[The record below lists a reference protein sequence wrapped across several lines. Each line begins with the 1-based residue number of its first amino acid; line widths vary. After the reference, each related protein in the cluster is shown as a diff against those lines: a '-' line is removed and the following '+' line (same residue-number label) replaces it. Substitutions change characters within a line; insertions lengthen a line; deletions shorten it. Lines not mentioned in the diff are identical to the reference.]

1 MNKGQIRAH
10 FKALLNRSDCADA
23 LADTFIDQ
31 SITRIQRNIR
41 IPPMERQ
48 QAYNINS
55 AEPQESIILPS
66 DFLEIIDIYFDNTSL
81 SRVPM
86 RTILEM
92 TKNND
97 VGSPKFFA
105 REQGALVLYPRPAT
119 GTLYL
124 NYYGQFTDLVS
135 DGDSNDLT
143 NVASDAVTYGALAY
157 ASDYFIDERGALF
170 EQKLSMFLSE
180 LQQQANDAETSGTVQ
195 AIRPT
200 TNYQD

>member
-31 SITRIQRNIR
+31 SIARIQRSIR
-41 IPPMERQ
+41 IPSMERQ
-48 QAYNINS
+48 QAYTINS
-55 AEPQESIILPS
+55 AEPQESVILPA
-66 DFLEIIDIYFDNTSL
+66 DFLEIIDLYYDNTSL

-92 TKNND
+92 RKSND
-97 VGSPKFFA
+97 VGGPQFFA
-105 REQGALVLYPRPAT
+105 REQGSLVLYPRPDT

-124 NYYGQFTDLVS
+124 NYYGQFTDLVG
-135 DGDSNDLT
+135 DADSNDLT

-157 ASDYFIDERGALF
+157 ASDYFIDERSALF

-180 LQQQANDAETSGTVQ
+180 LQQQANDAETAGTVQ
-195 AIRPT
+195 AIRPA

>member
-31 SITRIQRNIR
+31 SITRIQRTIR

-48 QAYNINS
+48 QAYIINS
-55 AEPQESIILPS
+55 AEPQENIVLPS

-81 SRVPM
+81 DRVPM

-92 TKNND
+92 IKGND
-97 VGSPKFFA
+97 VGSPVFFA
-105 REQGALVLYPRPAT
+105 REQGALVLYPRPSS
-119 GTLYL
+119 GTAYL
-124 NYYGQFTDLVS
+124 NYYGQFPDLVN
-135 DGDSNDLT
+135 DTDSNDLT
-143 NVASDAVTYGALAY
+143 VVASDAVTYGALAY
-157 ASDYFIDERGALF
+157 ASDYFIDERGPLF

-195 AIRPT
+195 AIRST

>member
-31 SITRIQRNIR
+31 AISRIQRNIR

-48 QAYNINS
+48 QAYTINS
-55 AEPQESIILPS
+55 AAPQESIILPA

-92 TKNND
+92 TKGND
-97 VGSPKFFA
+97 VGSPEFFA
-105 REQGALVLYPRPAT
+105 REQGSLVLYPRPT
-119 GTLYL
+119 VGTLYL
-124 NYYGQFTDLVS
+124 NYYGQFSDLVA
-135 DGDSNDLT
+135 DTDTNDLT
-143 NVASDAVTYGALAY
+143 SIASDAVTYGALAY
-157 ASDYFIDERGALF
+157 AADYFIDERGGLF
-170 EQKLSMFLSE
+170 EQKLNTFLSE

>member
-31 SITRIQRNIR
+31 AISRIQRLIR

-48 QAYNINS
+48 QAYTINS
-55 AEPQESIILPS
+55 VDPQESIILPS
-66 DFLEIIDIYFDNTSL
+66 DFLEIIDIYFDNSSL
-81 SRVPM
+81 ARVPM

-92 TKNND
+92 KKGND

-105 REQGALVLYPRPAT
+105 REQGSLVLYPRPTA

-124 NYYGQFTDLVS
+124 NYYGQFSDLVA
-135 DGDSNDLT
+135 DTDTNDLT
-143 NVASDAVTYGALAY
+143 SIASDAVTYCALAY
-157 ASDYFIDERGALF
+157 AADYFIDERGGLF
-170 EQKLSMFLSE
+170 EQKLNTFLSE

>member
-10 FKALLNRSDCADA
+10 FKALLNRSDCTDT

-31 SITRIQRNIR
+31 SIARIQRSTR
-41 IPPMERQ
+41 IPSMERQ
-48 QAYNINS
+48 QAYTINS
-55 AEPQESIILPS
+55 ATPQESVILPA
-66 DFLEIIDIYFDNTSL
+66 DFLEIIDLYYDNTSL

-92 TKNND
+92 RKNND
-97 VGSPKFFA
+97 VGGPQFFA
-105 REQGALVLYPRPAT
+105 REQGALVLYPRPET

-124 NYYGQFTDLVS
+124 NYYGQFNDLVT
-135 DGDSNDLT
+135 DTDSNDLT

-157 ASDYFIDERGALF
+157 ASDYFIDERSALF

-180 LQQQANDAETSGTVQ
+180 LQQQANDAETAGTVQ

>member
-31 SITRIQRNIR
+31 SIARIQRSIR
-41 IPPMERQ
+41 IPSMERQ
-48 QAYNINS
+48 QTYNINS
-55 AEPQESIILPS
+55 TDPQESVILPA
-66 DFLEIIDIYFDNTSL
+66 DFLEIIDFYYDNTSL

-92 TKNND
+92 RKNND
-97 VGSPKFFA
+97 VGGPQFFA
-105 REQGALVLYPRPAT
+105 REQGSLVLYPRPDT
-119 GTLYL
+119 GTLHL
-124 NYYGQFTDLVS
+124 NYYGQFNDLVA
-135 DGDSNDLT
+135 DTDSNDLT

-200 TNYQD
+200 TNYQG

>member
-31 SITRIQRNIR
+31 AISRIQRNIR

-48 QAYNINS
+48 QAYTINS
-55 AEPQESIILPS
+55 AAPQESIILPA

-92 TKNND
+92 TKGND
-97 VGSPKFFA
+97 VGSPEFFA
-105 REQGALVLYPRPAT
+105 REQGSLVLYPRPT
-119 GTLYL
+119 VGTLYL
-124 NYYGQFTDLVS
+124 NYYGQFSDLVA
-135 DGDSNDLT
+135 DTDTNDLT
-143 NVASDAVTYGALAY
+143 SIASDAVTYGALAY
-157 ASDYFIDERGALF
+157 AADYFIDERGGLF
-170 EQKLSMFLSE
+170 EQKLNTFLSE

-195 AIRPT
+195 AIRPS

>member
-10 FKALLNRSDCADA
+10 FKALLNRSDCADT

-41 IPPMERQ
+41 IPSMERQ

-92 TKNND
+92 SKNND
-97 VGSPKFFA
+97 VGAPKFFS
-105 REQGALVLYPRPAT
+105 REQGSLVLYPRPST

-135 DGDSNDLT
+135 DEDSNDLT

-195 AIRPT
+195 VIRPT

>member
-10 FKALLNRSDCADA
+10 FKALLNRSDCVDA

-31 SITRIQRNIR
+31 SISRIQRLIR

-48 QAYNINS
+48 QAYAINS
-55 AEPQESIILPS
+55 PSPQDSIILPA
-66 DFLEIIDIYFDNTSL
+66 DFLEIIDIYFDSTSL

-92 TKNND
+92 KKIND
-97 VGSPKFFA
+97 LGSPLFFA
-105 REQGALVLYPRPAT
+105 REQGSLVLYPRPT
-119 GTLYL
+119 SGTLYL
-124 NYYGQFTDLVS
+124 NYYGQFTDLIA
-135 DGDSNDLT
+135 DTDTNDLT
-143 NVASDAVTYGALAY
+143 SIASDAVTYGALSY
-157 ASDYFIDERGALF
+157 AADYFIDERGGLF
-170 EQKLSMFLSE
+170 EQKLNTFLSE

>member
-31 SITRIQRNIR
+31 AISRIQRNIR

-48 QAYNINS
+48 QAYTINS
-55 AEPQESIILPS
+55 AAPQESIILPA

-92 TKNND
+92 TKGND
-97 VGSPKFFA
+97 AGSPEFFA
-105 REQGALVLYPRPAT
+105 REQGSLVLYPRPTA

-124 NYYGQFTDLVS
+124 NYYGQFSDLVA
-135 DGDSNDLT
+135 DTDTNDLT
-143 NVASDAVTYGALAY
+143 SIASDAVTYGALTY
-157 ASDYFIDERGALF
+157 AADYFIDERGGLF
-170 EQKLSMFLSE
+170 EQKLNTFLSE

>member
-10 FKALLNRSDCADA
+10 FKALLNRSDCTDT

-31 SITRIQRNIR
+31 AISRIQRLIR

-48 QAYNINS
+48 QAYTINS
-55 AEPQESIILPS
+55 AVPQESIIVPD
-66 DFLEIIDIYFDNTSL
+66 DFIEIIDLYYDNTSL

-86 RTILEM
+86 RTMLEM
-92 TKNND
+92 KKGND
-97 VGSPKFFA
+97 VGSPAFFA
-105 REQGALVLYPRPAT
+105 REQASLSLYPRPIK
-119 GTLYL
+119 GTLYV
-124 NYYGQFTDLVS
+124 NYYGQFDDLPTDAS
-135 DGDSNDLT
+135 TNALT
-143 NVASDAVTYGALAY
+143 DIASDAVTYGALSY
-157 ASDYFIDERGALF
+157 AADYFIDERGGLF
-170 EQKLSMFLSE
+170 EQKLNTFLSE

>member
-31 SITRIQRNIR
+31 AISRIQRLIR

-48 QAYNINS
+48 QAYTINS
-55 AEPQESIILPS
+55 AAPQESIILPA

-92 TKNND
+92 TKGND
-97 VGSPKFFA
+97 VGSPEFFA
-105 REQGALVLYPRPAT
+105 REQGSLVLYPRPTA

-124 NYYGQFTDLVS
+124 NYYGQFSDLVA
-135 DGDSNDLT
+135 DTDTNDLT
-143 NVASDAVTYGALAY
+143 SIASDAVTYGALAY
-157 ASDYFIDERGALF
+157 AADYFIDERGGLF
-170 EQKLSMFLSE
+170 EQKLNTFLSE
-180 LQQQANDAETSGTVQ
+180 LQQQANDAEASGTVQ
-195 AIRPT
+195 AIRPS

>member
-31 SITRIQRNIR
+31 SISRIQRLIR

-48 QAYNINS
+48 QAYTINS
-55 AEPQESIILPS
+55 ATPQDSIILPA
-66 DFLEIIDIYFDNTSL
+66 DFLEIMDIYFDNSSL
-81 SRVPM
+81 ARVPM

-92 TKNND
+92 RKNND

-105 REQGALVLYPRPAT
+105 REQGSLVLYPRPTVGA
-119 GTLYL
+119 LYL
-124 NYYGQFTDLVS
+124 NYYGQFSDLIADTDT
-135 DGDSNDLT
+135 NDLT
-143 NVASDAVTYGALAY
+143 TIASDAVTYGALAY
-157 ASDYFIDERGALF
+157 AADYFIDERGGLF
-170 EQKLSMFLSE
+170 EQKLSTFLSE

>member
-1 MNKGQIRAH
+1 M
-10 FKALLNRSDCADA
+10 
-23 LADTFIDQ
+23 
-31 SITRIQRNIR
+31 
-41 IPPMERQ
+41 
-48 QAYNINS
+48 
-55 AEPQESIILPS
+55 
-66 DFLEIIDIYFDNTSL
+66 
-81 SRVPM
+81 
-86 RTILEM
+86 
-92 TKNND
+92 
-97 VGSPKFFA
+97 
-105 REQGALVLYPRPAT
+105 
-119 GTLYL
+119 
-124 NYYGQFTDLVS
+124 VS